1 MLCTVFFCVCL
12 LFNGCKTTEPDMP
25 IKTKASLLNKYIV
38 NFNIKTQCHVSEY
51 YKDTQT
57 IFFPILRLNP
67 DGSLLHNYNQ
77 SMSSNRDLLMFSS
90 NDNIDKSI
98 RYVANQFYQTFQLS
112 KSPKL
117 YQLPVD
123 LKKAYLVRFYYYINN
138 ARVDFNSV
146 YLKSSIEYLDIN
158 DESQLPIN
166 IWMGEAFFSFDK
178 SIDKE
183 TSLDIAIK
191 HVMKY
196 AFKNHRNDGSFH
208 ILNL

>member
-1 MLCTVFFCVCL
+1 
-12 LFNGCKTTEPDMP
+12 MP
-25 IKTKASLLNKYIV
+25 IKTKATLLNKYIV
-38 NFNIKTQCHVSEY
+38 NFDIKTQCHVSKY

-57 IFFPILRLNP
+57 IFFPILRLNS

-77 SMSSNRDLLMFSS
+77 SMSSKRDLLMFTS
-90 NDNIDKSI
+90 DYNIDRSI
-98 RYVANQFYQTFQLS
+98 RYIANQFCQSFKFS

-117 YQLPVD
+117 YQLPID

-138 ARVDFNSV
+138 DRANFNTV

-158 DESQLPIN
+158 NESQLPAN
-166 IWMGEAFFSFDK
+166 IWMGEAFLSFDK

-183 TSLDIAIK
+183 TSLDVAIK
-191 HVMKY
+191 QIMKY

-208 ILNL
+208 ILDM